1 MKLAVNYS
9 PQADA
14 LLDSGQIEFEVYKC
28 PDWADMIADA
38 YQRRPVYVHFPLKAG
53 RNQTVHIDWRQIE
66 GWLKT
71 TDTPYVNMHLAPH
84 AFDFDHMSLDTTDP
98 AHAELLREAML
109 EDIDRVAREFGKDR
123 VILENVP
130 WDPDPKYA
138 IPRPAIDPDF
148 IHRIVDESDCGLLLD
163 IAHASIAAKYL
174 GMDER
179 DYISRLPVDRIR
191 ELHITGL
198 KFTGE
203 RRLWEDHFP
212 MTDPDWA
219 LTEWVMQHI
228 HSGNWGQPWAIAL
241 EYGGSGPLFAWRSEP
256 RVLANDVPRLY
267 TLAHAIIKQG

>member
-14 LLDSGQIEFEVYKC
+14 LLDSGQIDFEVYKC

-38 YQRRPVYVHFPLKAG
+38 RQRRPVYIHFPLKAG
-53 RNQTVHIDWRQIE
+53 LNKTVGIDWRQIE
-66 GWLKT
+66 GWLT
-71 TDTPYVNMHLAPH
+71 TTGTLYVNMHLAPR
-84 AFDFDHMSLDTTDP
+84 ALDFEDMPLDTTDP
-98 AHAELLREAML
+98 AHTERLRQAML
-109 EDIDRVAREFGKDR
+109 EDIERVVQQFGKER

-148 IHRIVDESDCGLLLD
+148 IRGIIVESGCGLLLD
-163 IAHASIAAKYL
+163 IAHASIAAKFL

-179 DYISRLPVDRIR
+179 DYITRLPLDRIR
-191 ELHITGL
+191 EVHITGL

-203 RRLWEDHFP
+203 RRLWEDHHP

-219 LTEWVMQHI
+219 LLDWAMQHI
-228 HSGNWGQPWAIAL
+228 HSGDWGQPWAVAL
-241 EYGGSGPLFAWRSEP
+241 EYGGSGPLFAWRSES
-256 RVLANDVPRLY
+256 RVLASDVPRMY
-267 TLAHAIIKQG
+267 AMTHPIPSR